1 MVLSRRKSK
10 RRPIIAILTV
20 GDDTNFFRGNLAN
33 FIDLIKTGHNMG
45 ALVYVTTTADLR
57 LSQKKIVGHSYNPEK
72 KTWNKKKFPLPHVVY
87 NRIPYRKF
95 ELRPEVQQVIQSC
108 LKHRSI
114 QLFNPSFF
122 NKWTLF
128 EWLSR
133 SNSTRSFIP
142 KTERLISPYN
152 LESMFYHSPT
162 LYLKPVRGKAGM
174 GIMRL
179 VKKQGQFAPEYR
191 LVCQNQNKRYVYIFH
206 NIYNLWEKLRQ
217 EIGMKEYIVQQGIVL
232 TKFKKRPFDLRL
244 LVQKNGKGVWTLTGM
259 GARVAGKLSITT
271 HVPRGGSIDDPIKL
285 LKNKFG
291 PAKAKKI
298 IRKVSKSALLIAK
311 QIEKS
316 SGYKMGEMSMDVGID
331 TNGNM
336 WFFEANSKPM
346 KFDEPEI
353 RKKSL
358 ARLIEYCNYL
368 CRQHRKKMPKQAD
381 TALGSR

>member
-1 MVLSRRKSK
+1 MALSRHKPK
-10 RRPIIAILTV
+10 RRPVIAILTV
-20 GDDTNFFRGNLAN
+20 GDDTKLFRGNLAN
-33 FIDLIKTGHNMG
+33 FIDLIKTGRDMG
-45 ALVYVTTTADLR
+45 ALVYVTTTANLR
-57 LSQKKIVGHSYNPEK
+57 LSQKKIVGHSYNAK
-72 KTWNKKKFPLPHVVY
+72 KKSWKKKKFPLPHVVY

-108 LKHRSI
+108 LKHRKI

-152 LESMFYHSPT
+152 LESMFHHSPT
-162 LYLKPVRGKAGM
+162 LYLKPARGKAGM

-179 VKKQGQFAPEYR
+179 VKKQDRFVPEYR
-191 LVCQNQNKRYVYIFH
+191 LVYQKQDKRYVYIFN
-206 NIYNLWEKLRQ
+206 NIYHLWEKLKT
-217 EIGMKEYIVQQGIVL
+217 EIGKKEYIVQQGIVL

-271 HVPRGGSIDDPIKL
+271 HVPRGGSIDDPVKL
-285 LKNKFG
+285 LEHKFG
-291 PAKAKKI
+291 PVEAKKI
-298 IRKVSKSALLIAK
+298 IRKVGKSALLIAR

-316 SGYKMGEMSMDVGID
+316 SGYKMGEMSMDVGVD
-331 TNGNM
+331 TNGKM

-358 ARLIEYCNYL
+358 ERLIEYCNYL
-368 CRQHRKKMPKQAD
+368 CKLQRKKKPNQAD
-381 TALGSR
+381 SASGSR